1 MLNFNYTNAAP
12 FLAKNELAAL
22 QAQLQ
27 IADKAL
33 HDGSNLGSDF
43 LGWVDLP
50 TNYDQAELDTIL
62 QIAERLRKEIDC
74 LVVIGIGGSYLGAR
88 AVHSALAQSLTGQVK
103 NSPELLFA
111 GFQLSGDYMNEL
123 LHYLEGKRFAINVI
137 SKSGTTT
144 EPAVSF
150 RILRSLLE
158 KQVGAEKAR
167 SLIFAT
173 TDAHKGAL
181 KQFSTDKGYQT
192 FVVPDNVGGRFTV
205 LTAVGLFP
213 LAVAGIDVK
222 KLLEGAKSMQDLCAQ
237 TKDLTNPSWA
247 YAALRNSLYR
257 QGKGIEILVNYDLRL
272 NYFSEW
278 WKQLFGESEGK
289 FKRGIFPASVSNTT
303 DLHSMGQFIQ
313 EGKRAMF
320 ETVLWVNKSNSSCL
334 IPNDP
339 DNIDGLN
346 FLSGKELQE
355 VNHKAMQGTAIA
367 HVDGGVPN
375 SLLTIDSISE
385 YDLGQMI
392 YFFEYA
398 VGLSGYLNAVNP
410 FDQPGVEL
418 YKQNMYALIGKPGF
432 EERKQELEARLAE
445 QAE

>member
-1 MLNFNYTNAAP
+1 MLRFNYTNAASA
-12 FLAKNELAAL
+12 LSKDELAAL
-22 QAQLQ
+22 QAQLT

-33 HDGSNLGSDF
+33 HDGSNLGADF

-50 TNYDQAELDTIL
+50 SNYDQEELDSIMQT
-62 QIAERLRKEIDC
+62 AKRLRKEIDC

-88 AVHSALAQSLTGQVK
+88 AVHQAFAQSLTGQVK

-111 GFQLSGDYMNEL
+111 GFQLSADYMNEL
-123 LHYLEGKRFAINVI
+123 LNYLKGKRFAINVI

-150 RILRSLLE
+150 RILRSFLE
-158 KQVGAEKAR
+158 EQVGKEKAR
-167 SLIFAT
+167 ELIFAT

-181 KQFSTDKGYQT
+181 KKFSTDKGYQT

-213 LAVAGIDVK
+213 LAVCGIDVK
-222 KLLEGAKSMQDLCAQ
+222 ALLKGAKEMQELCANV
-237 TKDLTNPSWA
+237 KDLTNPCFA

-257 QGKGIEILVNYDLRL
+257 QGKSIEILVNYDLRL

-289 FKRGIFPASVSNTT
+289 FNRGIFPASVSNTT

-313 EGKRAMF
+313 EGRRSMF
-320 ETVLWVNKSNSSCL
+320 ETVLWVNKSNTSCL

-339 DNIDGLN
+339 ENIDGLN
-346 FLSGKELQE
+346 FLTGKDLQE
-355 VNHKAMQGTAIA
+355 VNYQAMQGTAIA
-367 HVDGGVPN
+367 HADGSVPN
-375 SLLTIDSISE
+375 NLLTIDSITESE
-385 YDLGQMI
+385 LGQLI
-392 YFFEYA
+392 YFFEYS

-410 FDQPGVEL
+410 FNQPGVEL

-432 EERKQELEARLAE
+432 EERRKELEARLLGHNN
-445 QAE
+445 

>member
-1 MLNFNYTNAAP
+1 MLKFNYMNAAP
-12 FLAKNELAAL
+12 FLGKGELAAL

-27 IADKAL
+27 IADRAL
-33 HDGSNLGSDF
+33 HDGSNLGADF

-50 TNYDQAELDTIL
+50 SNYDKAEFDTIL
-62 QIAERLRKEIDC
+62 QTAERLRNEIDC

-88 AVHSALAQSLTGQVK
+88 AIHSVFAQSLTGQVK
-103 NSPELLFA
+103 GSPELIFA
-111 GFQLSGDYMNEL
+111 GFQLSADYMHEL
-123 LHYLEGKRFAINVI
+123 LDYLKGKRFAINVI

-150 RILRSLLE
+150 RILRSFLE
-158 KQVGAEKAR
+158 EQVGEEKAR

-181 KQFSTDKGYQT
+181 KKFSTDKGYQT

-222 KLLEGAKSMQDLCAQ
+222 ALLSGARDMQEICAK
-237 TKDLTNPSWA
+237 TKDLTNPCFA
-247 YAALRNSLYR
+247 YAALRNSFYR
-257 QGKGIEILVNYDLRL
+257 QGKTIEIMVNYDLRL

-278 WKQLFGESEGK
+278 WKQLYGESEGK
-289 FKRGIFPASVSNTT
+289 FHRGLFPVSVSNTT
-303 DLHSMGQFIQ
+303 DLHSMGQYIQ
-313 EGKRAMF
+313 DGRRCMF
-320 ETVLWVNKSNSSCL
+320 ETVLWVNKSNSTCP

-339 DNIDGLN
+339 ENIDGLN
-346 FLSGKELQE
+346 FLSGKDLQE
-355 VNHKAMQGTAIA
+355 VNFQAMQGTAVA
-367 HVDGGVPN
+367 HADGAVPN
-375 SLLTIDSISE
+375 SLLTVDSLSADE
-385 YDLGQMI
+385 LGRLI

-398 VGLSGYLNAVNP
+398 VGLSGYLNAINP

-418 YKQNMYALIGKPGF
+418 YKQNMYALIGKPGY
-432 EERKQELEARLAE
+432 EERRQSLEDRLADKNN
-445 QAE
+445 

>member
-1 MLNFNYTNAAP
+1 MLRFNYTNAASA
-12 FLAKNELAAL
+12 LSKDELAAL
-22 QAQLQ
+22 QAQLT

-33 HDGSNLGSDF
+33 HDGSNLGADF

-50 TNYDQAELDTIL
+50 SNYNQEELDSIMQT
-62 QIAERLRKEIDC
+62 AKRLREEIDC

-88 AVHSALAQSLTGQVK
+88 AVHQAFAQSLTGQVK

-111 GFQLSGDYMNEL
+111 GFQLSADYMNEL
-123 LHYLEGKRFAINVI
+123 LNYLKGKRFAINVI

-158 KQVGAEKAR
+158 EQVGKEKAR
-167 SLIFAT
+167 ELIFAT

-181 KQFSTDKGYQT
+181 KKFSMDKGYQT

-213 LAVAGIDVK
+213 LAVCGIDVK
-222 KLLEGAKSMQDLCAQ
+222 ALLKGAKEMQELCANV
-237 TKDLTNPSWA
+237 KDLTNPCFA

-257 QGKGIEILVNYDLRL
+257 QGKSIEILVNYDLRL

-289 FKRGIFPASVSNTT
+289 FNRGIFPASVSNTT

-313 EGKRAMF
+313 EGRRSMF

-339 DNIDGLN
+339 ENIDGLN
-346 FLSGKELQE
+346 FLSGKDLQE
-355 VNHKAMQGTAIA
+355 VNYQAMQGTAIA
-367 HVDGGVPN
+367 HADGSVPN
-375 SLLTIDSISE
+375 SLLTIDSITESE
-385 YDLGQMI
+385 LGQLI
-392 YFFEYA
+392 YFFEYS

-410 FDQPGVEL
+410 FNQPGVEL

-432 EERKQELEARLAE
+432 EERRKELEARLAGHNN
-445 QAE
+445 

>member
-1 MLNFNYTNAAP
+1 MLKFNYTNATS
-12 FLAKNELAAL
+12 FLKQDELAAL

-27 IADKAL
+27 IADRAL
-33 HDGSNLGSDF
+33 HDGSNLGADF

-50 TNYDQAELDTIL
+50 TNYDQAELATI
-62 QIAERLRKEIDC
+62 IKTAKRLRNEIDC

-88 AVHSALAQSLTGQVK
+88 AVHSVFAESLTGQVK
-103 NSPELLFA
+103 DSPELIFA
-111 GFQLSGDYMNEL
+111 GFQLSADYMHEL
-123 LHYLEGKRFAINVI
+123 LNYLKDKRFAINVI

-158 KQVGAEKAR
+158 QQVGVDKAR

-173 TDAHKGAL
+173 TDANKGAL
-181 KQFSTDKGYQT
+181 KHFSTDKGYQT

-213 LAVAGIDVK
+213 LAVAGIDVQA
-222 KLLEGAKSMQDLCAQ
+222 LLAGAKEMQDLCAQ
-237 TKDLTNPSWA
+237 TKDLTNPCFA

-257 QGKGIEILVNYDLRL
+257 QGKSIEILVNYDLRL

-278 WKQLFGESEGK
+278 WKQLYGESEGK
-289 FKRGIFPASVSNTT
+289 FNRGIFPASVSNTT
-303 DLHSMGQFIQ
+303 DLHSMGQYIQ
-313 EGKRAMF
+313 EGRRSMF
-320 ETVLWVNKSNSSCL
+320 ETVLWVNKSNHVCL

-339 DNIDGLN
+339 ENIDGLN
-346 FLSGKELQE
+346 FLSDKDLQE
-355 VNHKAMQGTAIA
+355 VNYQAMQGTAIA
-367 HVDGGVPN
+367 HADGGVPN
-375 SLLTIDSISE
+375 SLLTIDSLDAQE
-385 YDLGQMI
+385 LGQLI

-410 FDQPGVEL
+410 FNQPGVEL

-432 EERKQELEARLAE
+432 EERRKELEARLASSIN
-445 QAE
+445 